1 MAGAKQPASYY
12 DYHGSFP
19 YRRRKRFTL
28 RQKAAYWKKK
38 YFALLKRRSK

>member
-12 DYHGSFP
+12 DYHGSS
-19 YRRRKRFTL
+19 RKRYSL
-28 RQKAAYWKKK
+28 RQKAAYWKRK